1 MNSEVELHDAIQ
13 ELRAVATAP
22 DLYPIMVELQSIG
35 SLLGLLSH
43 DNTDISVAVVD
54 LLQEL
59 TDVDTL
65 HESVEGTAALVQD
78 LSDNQV
84 RTFFNSHTLLYTTLD
99 DVARNHITF
108 YLHGYA
114 RSHNLLRLDPFI
126 FLTSYAGREKK
137 NHVV

>member
-78 LSDNQV
+78 LSDN
-84 RTFFNSHTLLYTTLD
+84 RCTNNS
-99 DVARNHITF
+99 
-108 YLHGYA
+108 
-114 RSHNLLRLDPFI
+114 
-126 FLTSYAGREKK
+126 
-137 NHVV
+137 